1 MPQDP
6 YWIDPAGVPVRIF
19 GKGLRP
25 AWRDWAFALG
35 VAWTLFRQR
44 RRYQLV
50 YFLMQGLH
58 LAVGLPVARYL
69 RKSIVMKVS
78 GSSIITH
85 MGRSRAGRLE
95 LTWLRKWAHR
105 VMVLNTGIA
114 AEAEAAGLTPEQL
127 LWMPNPVDTEEF
139 SPCDW
144 EHRSTLRARLA
155 LSQQAL
161 AVIFVGRL
169 APEKELPSLF
179 KAFASVVKEAPRAV
193 LILVGDGPVRKD
205 LEVMTG
211 ELHLKASIRFIGRQT
226 PAQVSEWLRA
236 SDVFALVS
244 SNEGFP
250 CSLAEAM
257 SSGLP
262 SVVSDIP
269 ANLQLIDPGVHGLH
283 VSVRSVPSIAAA
295 LTQLLADEV
304 LRTRMGL
311 AARQRV
317 IDNYSL
323 DRVLDR
329 YEAMFSEV
337 LDRAPR

>member
-1 MPQDP
+1 MPQDS

-35 VAWTLFRQR
+35 VAWTFFRQR

-78 GSSIITH
+78 GSSIITL

-95 LTWLRKWAHR
+95 LKWLRKWAQR

-114 AEAEAAGLTPEQL
+114 AEAKAAGLRPEQL
-127 LWMPNPVDTEEF
+127 LWMPNPVDTEVF
-139 SPCDW
+139 SPCDR
-144 EHRSTLRARLA
+144 EHRAALRARLT

-161 AVIFVGRL
+161 AVTFVGRL
-169 APEKELPSLF
+169 APEKELPSLIE
-179 KAFASVVKEAPRAV
+179 AFTLLVKDAPRTV

-211 ELHLKASIRFIGRQT
+211 ELHLTASIRFTGRQT
-226 PAQVSEWLRA
+226 PEQVSEWLRA

-250 CSLAEAM
+250 CSLVEAM

-269 ANLQLIDPGVHGLH
+269 ANLQLIDPGVHGLQATM
-283 VSVRSVPSIAAA
+283 RSAPSIAAA
-295 LTQLLADEV
+295 LTQLLGDEV

-317 IDNYSL
+317 IDNYSI

-337 LDRAPR
+337 LDRAHR